1 MPAERDMELGT
12 LDLRYRDCD
21 FTRSRV
27 SKTVE
32 ARDCTRSSMRAS
44 MAATGIVRSGS
55 SWRRRWYVSTMLEG
69 YESVFFV
76 KQLRAGN
83 LLEWFSF
90 GE

>member
-1 MPAERDMELGT
+1 
-12 LDLRYRDCD
+12 
-21 FTRSRV
+21 
-27 SKTVE
+27 
-32 ARDCTRSSMRAS
+32 MRAS